1 MPAETKT
8 AAAAETETPTKGKK
22 SPVNNSKAALAR
34 ITLLD
39 GSILD
44 VTIDRKAKGRDLLN
58 SICAGLNIL
67 EKDYFGLTYETPTDP
82 RNWLDLEKPVSK
94 FFRTDPW
101 TLNFAVKF
109 YPPEPSQ
116 LQEDITRYHLCLQVR
131 NDILEG
137 RLPCT
142 FVTHALLGSYLV
154 QSEMG
159 DYDPKDMPNRNYLKD
174 FKIAPNQSTELEDKV
189 MDLHKTHKGQSPA
202 EAELHYLENAKKLAM
217 YGVDLHPAKDSEGV
231 DIMLGV
237 CASGLLVYR
246 DKLRINRFAWPKILK
261 ISYKRHHFYIKIRP
275 GEFEQHEVTIGFKL
289 ANHRAAKKLWKSC
302 VEHHTFFRLMTP
314 EPPNKSTLFP
324 RFGSKYRYSGRTM
337 YESRKNPVDREAPKF
352 DRSLSGRRLT
362 SRSMDA
368 LALAEKEKDSQK
380 RHTMGHPPEHIPDL
394 DSPRS
399 RSPLKKDK
407 KDKLIRESSTGTASA
422 SSQSSLEGDYETNTG
437 AAADAAS
444 AAAAFMGPDDQA
456 EKDKKQKEKEEKERK
471 EKEKKEKEKK
481 EKEAKEK
488 AAKDKAAGGMNG
500 NDDLNDSQKSDKSGR
515 RGVGLFSSGRKS
527 KSGSPSKDA
536 KDKKKSDR
544 PNELE
549 LVAAGT
555 GDHNNASAP
564 GHTKPYEYTD
574 ADGDTSP
581 TRKSYIPGGFRYDQD
596 PDGSKRGQDGQE
608 QLSPGSQQK
617 KIGLAFNYAPGNE
630 EDLKKQAE
638 KLKSGQLSP
647 RTRDKLNKGQ
657 LSPRTKAK
665 LLKEANLSPATKAKL
680 QGSAV
685 DAAAIPL
692 SDAQKRSYSPSKS
705 PTQGY
710 ASGAP
715 GSYKPLVDPTSA
727 FLDSERYNKEPAY
740 TGLVKPKN
748 QVKVMVIT
756 GKIDPKTKKIDA
768 ENGFVEHSAGTLD
781 AATGLIDTKYGL
793 IDPKKGTLTVTN
805 SSSGKKETHKGD
817 IDPQTGN
824 IHLLHGV
831 VDPRTGMADNTLGQ
845 IIAFAPQVVKI
856 TAITSKYDPQ
866 TRKIDVE
873 NGFVDHST
881 GTLDPATGLIDS
893 KYGLIDPKKGTLVAV
908 NPKSGK
914 KETHQG
920 EVDSQTGNIHLLSG
934 VVDPKTGQVDNS
946 LGQILAITPLEDSPK
961 KVNVKLTVTTAKFDP
976 KSKKIDAAHGKVDH
990 STGSLDPATGLIDS
1004 KYGLIDPKKATLV
1017 ALNPKNGKKETYQ
1030 GEIDP
1035 LTGDIHLINGVA
1047 DPKTGRLDNS
1057 LGQIIAVSP
1066 SGEPV
1071 KVTVITSRIDPRTN
1085 TIDADH
1091 GSVDQS
1097 TGTYDPST
1105 GVVDSKYG
1113 LLDFK
1118 NGTVSTLNPLTGK
1131 QETYQGEYDPRT
1143 GHINL
1148 LNGVTDPK
1156 TGRVDNSLGQIFAFA
1171 PLNDPKKKRV
1181 KISVITSK
1189 FDPTTKRIDAE
1200 NGSMDLTTGVY
1211 DPATGLVES
1220 KYGMIDP
1227 IKGTLVAVNPKTGKM
1242 ELYQGDIDPVN
1253 GNIHLVNGVTDPRT
1267 GRFDNSLGQIIA
1279 VTPLDDSDVPLAGP
1293 RKKNVKITIVTS
1305 KIDPKTKRVDVE
1317 NGSVDQ
1323 TTGTLDPIT
1332 GLVDTKFG
1340 VIDPKKGTLLA
1351 VNPKTGKKETV
1362 QGNVDPKTGYLHLLH
1377 GVTDPRTGRLDNSL
1391 GQVIAV
1397 SPQEEAV
1404 KLTVVTARVDPKTKR
1419 IEADKGTVDNS
1430 TGIFDPATGL
1440 VDTKYGLIDP
1450 KNGTLLALNPQTGKK
1465 EVHHGVVDPATGN
1478 INFLNGAT
1486 DPKTGR
1492 FDKSLG
1498 QVMAISTQD
1507 DPKKKRV
1514 KITIITSKM
1523 DPKSKKI
1530 DADNGSLDITTGIL
1544 DPATGLVDTKYG
1556 LIDPKKGTLVA
1567 FNPSTGKHES
1577 VNGNVDPKTG
1587 HIHLVS
1593 VVDPKTG
1600 RTDGS
1605 LGQIITVTPQDD
1617 DILELAAGK
1626 AVSSTDS
1633 TPTKEGR
1640 SSTASPQSVGKSSI
1654 PPPTPTRTAASG
1666 VGAAAPAAGKPKKK
1680 RVKIMVITSRFDP
1693 ATKRIDTENGQ
1704 VEHSTGILDPATG
1717 LIDTKYG
1724 LIDPKKGT
1732 LVALNTKTGNNETY
1746 HGEVDPK
1753 TGHIQLVT
1761 GVTDP
1766 ATGRVDESLGL
1777 VMAITPQEDPVVEL
1791 TVISSRIDPATGKID
1806 TVNGDVER
1814 SLGVLNMDSGLLDT
1828 KYGEINTRT
1837 GELKSIDPKSGK
1849 IVVTKNVKVDPATG
1863 QLTIMGVIDPKTGKV
1878 DPNQGR
1884 LIEVGQQIDPIV
1896 EVTSLAGKYDS
1907 KKNIIDPKTAQVE
1920 TSGGQFDPR
1929 AGKIDTKY
1937 GQIDLVKHTITFTDP
1952 KSGKSVTRDI
1962 KIDPATGQ
1970 IVLKNQINPK
1980 NNKPDKDY
1988 ARIISLR
1995 IVQQRVDPKTKAP
2008 ISQVS
2013 SAKDKEIVIDP
2024 KSNQIWMPTG
2034 AVDPATKE
2042 QQYISSA
2049 VDPKTGYVITIYGYL
2064 NPKTNEIKKQTKLD
2078 PNTTKIEPSSGK
2090 IYTATGDLDAATGEP
2105 LYATTQVDNESGEVY
2120 TKLARV
2126 DPKTG
2131 KLIIVRILLIS
2142 KVDERGRPEEVDPQ
2156 TCEIDPV
2163 SGRVLKFFNKTVYV
2177 YNMIDPITGEIV
2189 QVDPN
2194 DPRFAG
2200 ARTTVTHTM
2209 TLTGE
2214 IDPVTGRIKS
2224 EYGDIDPNTGDIDPA
2239 TAIKDPVTGKLI
2251 LNYAQ
2256 IDPSHFGKQAQVS
2269 TTTETVPI
2277 TRQQFFD
2284 GVKHMGKNA
2293 LRRDSEASSEDDMT
2307 HEYETENVKEMVIG
2321 SPKKSTTQN
2330 MSTFV
2335 GTPTVVKTTTKQVL
2349 TKNDDGVTHN
2359 VEEEVR
2365 NLGTGEVTYST
2376 QEHKADAPAVDLT
2389 SGAYVTATA
2398 VTTRTATTHEDLGKK
2413 AKTEQLEEKTV
2424 ATTRTHDPNKQ
2435 EQRVVTQEVKTT
2447 ATVTSGDQES
2457 PLYQTSASTS
2467 ATTTGPRIEQTR
2479 VILGENS
2486 PGYTAEGE
2494 IVSSQT
2500 VSSKTRTVETITY
2513 KTERD
2518 GIVETRVEQKITI
2531 QSDGDPIDHDRA
2543 LAEAIQEA
2551 TAMNPDMTVEKIEI
2565 QQQTQ

>member
-1 MPAETKT
+1 MPADTKT
-8 AAAAETETPTKGKK
+8 ANAADADTTPTKGKK
-22 SPVNNSKAALAR
+22 SSNSKAALAR
-34 ITLLD
+34 VTLLD

-58 SICAGLNIL
+58 SICAGLNIV

-82 RNWLDLEKPVSK
+82 RNWLDLDKPVSK
-94 FFRTDPW
+94 FFGTDPW
-101 TLNFAVKF
+101 SLQFAVKF

-159 DYDPKDMPNRNYLKD
+159 DYDAKEMPDRSYLKD
-174 FKIAPNQSTELEDKV
+174 FKIAPNQTIELEDKV
-189 MDLHKTHKGQSPA
+189 MDLHKTHRGQPPA

-314 EPPNKSTLFP
+314 EPPNKSSLFP

-337 YESRKNPVDREAPKF
+337 YESRKNPVDRDAPKF

-368 LALAEKEKDSQK
+368 LALAEKEKDAQK

-444 AAAAFMGPDDQA
+444 AAAAFVGHDQA
-456 EKDKKQKEKEEKERK
+456 AAEAEKEAKLREKKQKEQEEKERK
-471 EKEKKEKEKK
+471 EREKK

-488 AAKDKAAGGMNG
+488 AAKEKAAKEKAEKAAAAGAGMNG
-500 NDDLNDSQKSDKSGR
+500 NDDLDDSQRSGKQ
-515 RGVGLFSSGRKS
+515 RGGGLFSSGRKS
-527 KSGSPSKDA
+527 KSGSPGKDGKDKA
-536 KDKKKSDR
+536 GKDKDGKDKSGKDKDGKDKKLGQ
-544 PNELE
+544 LE
-549 LVAAGT
+549 LVSTTGVGSGADGT
-555 GDHNNASAP
+555 GKDQGDKSRDSKSQ
-564 GHTKPYEYTD
+564 GFTKPYEYTD
-574 ADGDTSP
+574 GDGETSP
-581 TRKSYIPGGFRYDQD
+581 TRKSYVPGGFRYDQD
-596 PDGSKRGQDGQE
+596 PSGAQRGRDGQD
-608 QLSPGSQQK
+608 QLSPTSQQK

-665 LLKEANLSPATKAKL
+665 LLKEANLSPTTRAKL

-685 DAAAIPL
+685 DAAAQPL

-710 ASGAP
+710 TSGAP
-715 GSYKPLVDPTSA
+715 GSYKPLVDPTLA
-727 FLDSERYNKEPAY
+727 FLESERYNKEPGY
-740 TGLVKPKN
+740 TGPD
-748 QVKVMVIT
+748 
-756 GKIDPKTKKIDA
+756 GK
-768 ENGFVEHSAGTLD
+768 GVGAGAGAG
-781 AATGLIDTKYGL
+781 AAGAG
-793 IDPKKGTLTVTN
+793 
-805 SSSGKKETHKGD
+805 
-817 IDPQTGN
+817 
-824 IHLLHGV
+824 
-831 VDPRTGMADNTLGQ
+831 A
-845 IIAFAPQVVKI
+845 
-856 TAITSKYDPQ
+856 
-866 TRKIDVE
+866 
-873 NGFVDHST
+873 
-881 GTLDPATGLIDS
+881 
-893 KYGLIDPKKGTLVAV
+893 
-908 NPKSGK
+908 
-914 KETHQG
+914 
-920 EVDSQTGNIHLLSG
+920 
-934 VVDPKTGQVDNS
+934 
-946 LGQILAITPLEDSPK
+946 
-961 KVNVKLTVTTAKFDP
+961 
-976 KSKKIDAAHGKVDH
+976 
-990 STGSLDPATGLIDS
+990 
-1004 KYGLIDPKKATLV
+1004 
-1017 ALNPKNGKKETYQ
+1017 
-1030 GEIDP
+1030 
-1035 LTGDIHLINGVA
+1035 
-1047 DPKTGRLDNS
+1047 
-1057 LGQIIAVSP
+1057 
-1066 SGEPV
+1066 
-1071 KVTVITSRIDPRTN
+1071 
-1085 TIDADH
+1085 
-1091 GSVDQS
+1091 
-1097 TGTYDPST
+1097 
-1105 GVVDSKYG
+1105 
-1113 LLDFK
+1113 
-1118 NGTVSTLNPLTGK
+1118 
-1131 QETYQGEYDPRT
+1131 
-1143 GHINL
+1143 
-1148 LNGVTDPK
+1148 
-1156 TGRVDNSLGQIFAFA
+1156 
-1171 PLNDPKKKRV
+1171 
-1181 KISVITSK
+1181 
-1189 FDPTTKRIDAE
+1189 
-1200 NGSMDLTTGVY
+1200 
-1211 DPATGLVES
+1211 
-1220 KYGMIDP
+1220 
-1227 IKGTLVAVNPKTGKM
+1227 
-1242 ELYQGDIDPVN
+1242 
-1253 GNIHLVNGVTDPRT
+1253 
-1267 GRFDNSLGQIIA
+1267 
-1279 VTPLDDSDVPLAGP
+1279 LAG
-1293 RKKNVKITIVTS
+1293 
-1305 KIDPKTKRVDVE
+1305 
-1317 NGSVDQ
+1317 
-1323 TTGTLDPIT
+1323 
-1332 GLVDTKFG
+1332 
-1340 VIDPKKGTLLA
+1340 A
-1351 VNPKTGKKETV
+1351 GKD
-1362 QGNVDPKTGYLHLLH
+1362 G
-1377 GVTDPRTGRLDNSL
+1377 
-1391 GQVIAV
+1391 A
-1397 SPQEEAV
+1397 
-1404 KLTVVTARVDPKTKR
+1404 
-1419 IEADKGTVDNS
+1419 
-1430 TGIFDPATGL
+1430 
-1440 VDTKYGLIDP
+1440 
-1450 KNGTLLALNPQTGKK
+1450 GK
-1465 EVHHGVVDPATGN
+1465 D
-1478 INFLNGAT
+1478 
-1486 DPKTGR
+1486 
-1492 FDKSLG
+1492 
-1498 QVMAISTQD
+1498 
-1507 DPKKKRV
+1507 
-1514 KITIITSKM
+1514 
-1523 DPKSKKI
+1523 
-1530 DADNGSLDITTGIL
+1530 
-1544 DPATGLVDTKYG
+1544 
-1556 LIDPKKGTLVA
+1556 
-1567 FNPSTGKHES
+1567 
-1577 VNGNVDPKTG
+1577 
-1587 HIHLVS
+1587 
-1593 VVDPKTG
+1593 
-1600 RTDGS
+1600 
-1605 LGQIITVTPQDD
+1605 
-1617 DILELAAGK
+1617 AAGK
-1626 AVSSTDS
+1626 D
-1633 TPTKEGR
+1633 GR
-1640 SSTASPQSVGKSSI
+1640 AGTASPKAGKS
-1654 PPPTPTRTAASG
+1654 PTTPVSPTKAGAG
-1666 VGAAAPAAGKPKKK
+1666 LAGAAGAAGAAAGKPKKK
-1680 RVKIMVITSRFDP
+1680 RVKIMVITSKFDP
-1693 ATKRIDTENGQ
+1693 SNKRIDAETGT
-1704 VEHSTGILDPATG
+1704 VDHSTGILDPTTG

-1724 LIDPKKGT
+1724 VIDPKKGT
-1732 LVALNTKTGNNETY
+1732 LQALNTKTGKNEIY
-1746 HGEVDPK
+1746 QGEVDPK
-1753 TGHIQLVT
+1753 TGNLHLVQ
-1761 GVTDP
+1761 GVADP
-1766 ATGRVDESLGL
+1766 ATGRVDETLGQIF
-1777 VMAITPQEDPVVEL
+1777 AITPQDDPVVEL
-1791 TVISSRIDPATGKID
+1791 TVITSRIDPATGKVD
-1806 TVNGDVER
+1806 AVNGEVER

-1837 GELKSIDPKSGK
+1837 GELK
-1849 IVVTKNVKVDPATG
+1849 T
-1863 QLTIMGVIDPKTGKV
+1863 IDPKTGKMVVSKNLKV
-1878 DPNQGR
+1878 DPGTGQITIFGVMDPKTGKIDQTQGR
-1884 LIEVGQQIDPIV
+1884 IIEVGQQIDPIV

-1907 KKNIIDPKTAQVE
+1907 KKNVIDPKTAFVE
-1920 TSGGQFDPR
+1920 TSGGQFDPK

-1937 GQIDLVKHTITFTDP
+1937 GQIDLVRHTITFTDP
-1952 KSGKSVTRDI
+1952 KSGKTVTRDI
-1962 KIDPATGQ
+1962 KIDPTTGQ

-2013 SAKDKEIVIDP
+2013 SAKDKDIIIDP

-2034 AVDPATKE
+2034 AVDPNTKE
-2042 QQYISSA
+2042 PQYVSSS

-2078 PNTTKIEPSSGK
+2078 PNTTKIEPTSGK
-2090 IYTATGDLDAATGEP
+2090 IYTATGDVDAATGEP
-2105 LYATTQVDNESGEVY
+2105 LYAATQVDPESGEVY

-2131 KLIIVRILLIS
+2131 KIVIVRILLIS
-2142 KVDERGRPEEVDPQ
+2142 KVDERGRPEEIDPE

-2177 YNMIDPITGEIV
+2177 YNMIDPVTGEIV

-2224 EYGDIDPNTGDIDPA
+2224 EYGHIDPNTGDIDPA

-2277 TRQQFFD
+2277 TREQFFD

-2307 HEYETENVKEMVIG
+2307 GKYESEIVKDVVMSS
-2321 SPKKSTTQN
+2321 SPKKSATYN
-2330 MSTFV
+2330 LGKHVS
-2335 GTPTVVKTTTKQVL
+2335 TPTVVKTTTKQVL

-2457 PLYQTSASTS
+2457 PLYKTSAFNNAT
-2467 ATTTGPRIEQTR
+2467 ATTTTSPHIEQTR

-2486 PGYTAEGE
+2486 PGYGGEGE
-2494 IVSSQT
+2494 IVSTQT

>member
-1 MPAETKT
+1 MPADTKT
-8 AAAAETETPTKGKK
+8 ANTAEADTPTKTKK
-22 SPVNNSKAALAR
+22 SSNSSKAALAR
-34 ITLLD
+34 VSLLD

-67 EKDYFGLTYETPTDP
+67 EKDYFGLTYETPTDS
-82 RNWLDLEKPVSK
+82 RNWLDLDKPVSK
-94 FFRTDPW
+94 FFGADPW
-101 TLNFAVKF
+101 PLQFAVKF

-159 DYDPKDMPNRNYLKD
+159 DYDPKEMPDRSYLKD
-174 FKIAPNQSTELEDKV
+174 FKIAPNQTPELEEKV
-189 MDLHKTHKGQSPA
+189 MDLHKTHRGQPPA
-202 EAELHYLENAKKLAM
+202 EAELHYLDNAKKLAM

-314 EPPNKSTLFP
+314 EPPNKTSLFP

-337 YESRKNPVDREAPKF
+337 YESRKNPVDRDAPKF

-368 LALAEKEKDSQK
+368 LALAEKEKDAQK

-407 KDKLIRESSTGTASA
+407 KDK
-422 SSQSSLEGDYETNTG
+422 
-437 AAADAAS
+437 AAAE
-444 AAAAFMGPDDQA
+444 A
-456 EKDKKQKEKEEKERK
+456 EKEAKLREKKLKEQEEKERK
-471 EKEKKEKEKK
+471 EREKK

-488 AAKDKAAGGMNG
+488 AAKEKAAKEKAEKAAAAAAAAGAGMNG
-500 NDDLNDSQKSDKSGR
+500 NDDLDDSQKSGKQ
-515 RGVGLFSSGRKS
+515 RGGGLFSSGRKS
-527 KSGSPSKDA
+527 KSGSPSKDGKDKSGKDKDGKDKDGKDKDGKDKSGKDKSGKDKSGKDGKDKDGKDKDG
-536 KDKKKSDR
+536 KDKKHGQ
-544 PNELE
+544 LE
-549 LVAAGT
+549 LVMAT
-555 GDHNNASAP
+555 GLGGDNDHSDKDKQRGSKSP
-564 GHTKPYEYTD
+564 TGGYTKPYEYTD
-574 ADGDTSP
+574 GDGETSP
-581 TRKSYIPGGFRYDQD
+581 TRKSYVPGGFRYDQD
-596 PDGSKRGQDGQE
+596 PSGARRSQDGQDGQ
-608 QLSPGSQQK
+608 LSPTSQQK

-630 EDLKKQAE
+630 DDLKKQAE

-647 RTRDKLNKGQ
+647 RTREKLNKGQ

-665 LLKEANLSPATKAKL
+665 LLKEANLSPTTKAKL

-685 DAAAIPL
+685 DAAAQPL

-715 GSYKPLVDPTSA
+715 GNYKPLVDPTAA
-727 FLDSERYNKEPAY
+727 FLESERYNREPGY
-740 TGLVKPKN
+740 TGPASGSGA
-748 QVKVMVIT
+748 
-756 GKIDPKTKKIDA
+756 GKD
-768 ENGFVEHSAGTLD
+768 GAGPG
-781 AATGLIDTKYGL
+781 AGA
-793 IDPKKGTLTVTN
+793 
-805 SSSGKKETHKGD
+805 
-817 IDPQTGN
+817 
-824 IHLLHGV
+824 
-831 VDPRTGMADNTLGQ
+831 
-845 IIAFAPQVVKI
+845 
-856 TAITSKYDPQ
+856 
-866 TRKIDVE
+866 
-873 NGFVDHST
+873 
-881 GTLDPATGLIDS
+881 
-893 KYGLIDPKKGTLVAV
+893 
-908 NPKSGK
+908 
-914 KETHQG
+914 
-920 EVDSQTGNIHLLSG
+920 
-934 VVDPKTGQVDNS
+934 
-946 LGQILAITPLEDSPK
+946 
-961 KVNVKLTVTTAKFDP
+961 
-976 KSKKIDAAHGKVDH
+976 
-990 STGSLDPATGLIDS
+990 
-1004 KYGLIDPKKATLV
+1004 
-1017 ALNPKNGKKETYQ
+1017 
-1030 GEIDP
+1030 
-1035 LTGDIHLINGVA
+1035 
-1047 DPKTGRLDNS
+1047 
-1057 LGQIIAVSP
+1057 
-1066 SGEPV
+1066 
-1071 KVTVITSRIDPRTN
+1071 
-1085 TIDADH
+1085 
-1091 GSVDQS
+1091 
-1097 TGTYDPST
+1097 
-1105 GVVDSKYG
+1105 
-1113 LLDFK
+1113 
-1118 NGTVSTLNPLTGK
+1118 
-1131 QETYQGEYDPRT
+1131 
-1143 GHINL
+1143 
-1148 LNGVTDPK
+1148 
-1156 TGRVDNSLGQIFAFA
+1156 
-1171 PLNDPKKKRV
+1171 
-1181 KISVITSK
+1181 
-1189 FDPTTKRIDAE
+1189 
-1200 NGSMDLTTGVY
+1200 
-1211 DPATGLVES
+1211 
-1220 KYGMIDP
+1220 
-1227 IKGTLVAVNPKTGKM
+1227 
-1242 ELYQGDIDPVN
+1242 
-1253 GNIHLVNGVTDPRT
+1253 
-1267 GRFDNSLGQIIA
+1267 
-1279 VTPLDDSDVPLAGP
+1279 LAG
-1293 RKKNVKITIVTS
+1293 
-1305 KIDPKTKRVDVE
+1305 
-1317 NGSVDQ
+1317 
-1323 TTGTLDPIT
+1323 
-1332 GLVDTKFG
+1332 
-1340 VIDPKKGTLLA
+1340 A
-1351 VNPKTGKKETV
+1351 
-1362 QGNVDPKTGYLHLLH
+1362 
-1377 GVTDPRTGRLDNSL
+1377 
-1391 GQVIAV
+1391 A
-1397 SPQEEAV
+1397 A
-1404 KLTVVTARVDPKTKR
+1404 A
-1419 IEADKGTVDNS
+1419 
-1430 TGIFDPATGL
+1430 
-1440 VDTKYGLIDP
+1440 
-1450 KNGTLLALNPQTGKK
+1450 
-1465 EVHHGVVDPATGN
+1465 
-1478 INFLNGAT
+1478 
-1486 DPKTGR
+1486 
-1492 FDKSLG
+1492 
-1498 QVMAISTQD
+1498 
-1507 DPKKKRV
+1507 
-1514 KITIITSKM
+1514 
-1523 DPKSKKI
+1523 
-1530 DADNGSLDITTGIL
+1530 
-1544 DPATGLVDTKYG
+1544 
-1556 LIDPKKGTLVA
+1556 
-1567 FNPSTGKHES
+1567 
-1577 VNGNVDPKTG
+1577 
-1587 HIHLVS
+1587 
-1593 VVDPKTG
+1593 
-1600 RTDGS
+1600 
-1605 LGQIITVTPQDD
+1605 
-1617 DILELAAGK
+1617 AAGK
-1626 AVSSTDS
+1626 GS
-1633 TPTKEGR
+1633 PTKDGR
-1640 SSTASPQSVGKSSI
+1640 ASTASPEPKKSATS
-1654 PPPTPTRTAASG
+1654 PVTPTKAGPGLAGASAAGS
-1666 VGAAAPAAGKPKKK
+1666 AGKPKKK
-1680 RVKIMVITSRFDP
+1680 RVKIMVITSKFDP
-1693 ATKRIDTENGQ
+1693 ANKRIDAETGI
-1704 VEHSTGILDPATG
+1704 VDHSTGILDPATG

-1724 LIDPKKGT
+1724 VIDPKKGT
-1732 LVALNTKTGNNETY
+1732 LAALNTKTGKNETY
-1746 HGEVDPK
+1746 QGEVDPK
-1753 TGHIQLVT
+1753 TGNLHLT
-1761 GVTDP
+1761 SGVCDP
-1766 ATGRVDESLGL
+1766 HTGRVDDSLGQII
-1777 VMAITPQEDPVVEL
+1777 AITPQDDPVVEL
-1791 TVISSRIDPATGKID
+1791 TVITSRIDPATGKVD
-1806 TVNGDVER
+1806 AVNGEVER
-1814 SLGVLNMDSGLLDT
+1814 SLGVLNMDSGILDT

-1837 GELKSIDPKSGK
+1837 GELKAIDPKSGK
-1849 IVVTKNVKVDPATG
+1849 IMVSKNLKVDPGTG
-1863 QLTIMGVIDPKTGKV
+1863 QITIFGVMDPKTGKM

-1884 LIEVGQQIDPIV
+1884 IIEVGQQIDPIV

-1907 KKNIIDPKTAQVE
+1907 KKNVIDPKTAFVE
-1920 TSGGQFDPR
+1920 TSGGQFDPK

-1952 KSGKSVTRDI
+1952 KSGKTVTRDI
-1962 KIDPATGQ
+1962 KIDPTTGQ

-1995 IVQQRVDPKTKAP
+1995 IVQQRVDPKTKTP

-2013 SAKDKEIVIDP
+2013 SAKDKEIIIDP

-2034 AVDPATKE
+2034 TVDPNTKE
-2042 QQYISSA
+2042 SQYVSSS

-2078 PNTTKIEPSSGK
+2078 PNTTKIEPTSGK
-2090 IYTATGDLDAATGEP
+2090 IYTATGEVDPSTGEP
-2105 LYATTQVDNESGEVY
+2105 LYAATQVDPESGEVY

-2131 KLIIVRILLIS
+2131 KIVIVRILLIS
-2142 KVDERGRPEEVDPQ
+2142 KVDERGRPEEVDPT

-2224 EYGDIDPNTGDIDPA
+2224 EYGHIDPNTGDIDPA

-2277 TRQQFFD
+2277 TREQFFD

-2307 HEYETENVKEMVIG
+2307 GKYESEIVKDVVMG
-2321 SPKKSTTQN
+2321 SPKKSATYN
-2330 MSTFV
+2330 LGKHVS
-2335 GTPTVVKTTTKQVL
+2335 TPTVVKTTTKQVL
-2349 TKNDDGVTHN
+2349 TKNDGGVTHN

-2447 ATVTSGDQES
+2447 ATVTSGDQYPRRDSISSTSSGDSGTPIDGPYDGSTAYHSSTSYKES
-2457 PLYQTSASTS
+2457 PMTKTSAFNSNAS
-2467 ATTTGPRIEQTR
+2467 TTTGPHIEHTR

-2486 PGYTAEGE
+2486 PGYTGEGE

>member
-1 MPAETKT
+1 MPADTKT
-8 AAAAETETPTKGKK
+8 TNAADADTTPTKGKK
-22 SPVNNSKAALAR
+22 SSNSKGALAR
-34 ITLLD
+34 VTLLD

-58 SICAGLNIL
+58 SICAGLNIV

-94 FFRTDPW
+94 FFGSDPW
-101 TLNFAVKF
+101 PLNFAVKF

-159 DYDPKDMPNRNYLKD
+159 DYDPKEMPDRSYLKD
-174 FKIAPNQSTELEDKV
+174 FKIAPNQTTELEDKV
-189 MDLHKTHKGQSPA
+189 MDLHKTHKGQPPA

-314 EPPNKSTLFP
+314 EPTNKTSLFP

-337 YESRKNPVDREAPKF
+337 YESRKNPVDRDAPKF

-368 LALAEKEKDSQK
+368 LALAEKEKDAQK

-407 KDKLIRESSTGTASA
+407 KDK
-422 SSQSSLEGDYETNTG
+422 
-437 AAADAAS
+437 AAAE
-444 AAAAFMGPDDQA
+444 A
-456 EKDKKQKEKEEKERK
+456 EKEAKLREKKLKEQEEKERK
-471 EKEKKEKEKK
+471 EREKK

-488 AAKDKAAGGMNG
+488 AAKEKAAKEKAAAAGAGMNG
-500 NDDLNDSQKSDKSGR
+500 NDDDLDDSQRAGKQ
-515 RGVGLFSSGRKS
+515 RGGGLFSSGRKS
-527 KSGSPSKDA
+527 KGGSPAKDGKDKAGKAVVDPTGFLESQKYNREPGYTGAVTGAGAAGKPKKKRVKIMVITSKFDPATKRIDGETGTVEHSTGILDPATGLIESKYGVIDPKKGTLQAWNTNTGKQDIYQGEVDPKTGNLHLVNGVVDPATGRVDATLGQIYAFTPQDDPVVELTVITSRIDPATGKVDVANGDVERSFGVLNMDSGLLDTKYGEINTRTGELKTIDPKTGKMVVSKNVKIDPSTGQITIFGVMDPKTGKIDQNQGRLIEVGQQIDPIVEVTALAGKYDAKKNVIDPKTAFVETSGGQFDPKSGKIDTKYGQIDLVRHTITFNDPKSGKTVTRDIKIDPITGQILLQNQINPKTNKPDKDYARIISLRIVQHRIDPKTKAPISHVSSA
-536 KDKKKSDR
+536 KDKDIIVDPKTNQIWMPTGAVDPVTKEPQYVSSSADPKTGYLNIIYGYLHPKTNEIKKQTKLDPNTTKVEPTSGQIYTATGEVDAATGEPLYAATQVDPESGEVYTKLARVDPKTGKIAIVRVLLLSKVDENGR
-544 PNELE
+544 PEEVNPEAIGL
-549 LVAAGT
+549 LSSGRKSR
-555 GDHNNASAP
+555 GGSPDKSRDSKSP
-564 GHTKPYEYTD
+564 GFTKPYEYTEG
-574 ADGDTSP
+574 DGETSP
-581 TRKSYIPGGFRYDQD
+581 TRKSYVPGGFRYDQD
-596 PDGSKRGQDGQE
+596 PSGAQRGRDGQD
-608 QLSPGSQQK
+608 QLSPTSQQK

-630 EDLKKQAE
+630 EDLKRQAE

-665 LLKEANLSPATKAKL
+665 LLKEANLSPTTRAKL

-685 DAAAIPL
+685 DAAAQPL

-710 ASGAP
+710 TSGAP
-715 GSYKPLVDPTSA
+715 GSYKPLVDPTLA
-727 FLDSERYNKEPAY
+727 FLESERYNREPGY
-740 TGLVKPKN
+740 TGPE
-748 QVKVMVIT
+748 
-756 GKIDPKTKKIDA
+756 GH
-768 ENGFVEHSAGTLD
+768 EAGVAGAAVAGAAAAGVAKD
-781 AATGLIDTKYGL
+781 AAKVTK
-793 IDPKKGTLTVTN
+793 
-805 SSSGKKETHKGD
+805 
-817 IDPQTGN
+817 
-824 IHLLHGV
+824 
-831 VDPRTGMADNTLGQ
+831 
-845 IIAFAPQVVKI
+845 
-856 TAITSKYDPQ
+856 
-866 TRKIDVE
+866 
-873 NGFVDHST
+873 
-881 GTLDPATGLIDS
+881 
-893 KYGLIDPKKGTLVAV
+893 
-908 NPKSGK
+908 
-914 KETHQG
+914 
-920 EVDSQTGNIHLLSG
+920 
-934 VVDPKTGQVDNS
+934 
-946 LGQILAITPLEDSPK
+946 TP
-961 KVNVKLTVTTAKFDP
+961 TTP
-976 KSKKIDAAHGKVDH
+976 
-990 STGSLDPATGLIDS
+990 
-1004 KYGLIDPKKATLV
+1004 
-1017 ALNPKNGKKETYQ
+1017 
-1030 GEIDP
+1030 
-1035 LTGDIHLINGVA
+1035 
-1047 DPKTGRLDNS
+1047 
-1057 LGQIIAVSP
+1057 VSP
-1066 SGEPV
+1066 S
-1071 KVTVITSRIDPRTN
+1071 K
-1085 TIDADH
+1085 
-1091 GSVDQS
+1091 
-1097 TGTYDPST
+1097 T
-1105 GVVDSKYG
+1105 GVG
-1113 LLDFK
+1113 
-1118 NGTVSTLNPLTGK
+1118 
-1131 QETYQGEYDPRT
+1131 
-1143 GHINL
+1143 
-1148 LNGVTDPK
+1148 
-1156 TGRVDNSLGQIFAFA
+1156 
-1171 PLNDPKKKRV
+1171 
-1181 KISVITSK
+1181 
-1189 FDPTTKRIDAE
+1189 
-1200 NGSMDLTTGVY
+1200 
-1211 DPATGLVES
+1211 
-1220 KYGMIDP
+1220 
-1227 IKGTLVAVNPKTGKM
+1227 
-1242 ELYQGDIDPVN
+1242 
-1253 GNIHLVNGVTDPRT
+1253 
-1267 GRFDNSLGQIIA
+1267 
-1279 VTPLDDSDVPLAGP
+1279 LAG
-1293 RKKNVKITIVTS
+1293 
-1305 KIDPKTKRVDVE
+1305 
-1317 NGSVDQ
+1317 
-1323 TTGTLDPIT
+1323 
-1332 GLVDTKFG
+1332 
-1340 VIDPKKGTLLA
+1340 A
-1351 VNPKTGKKETV
+1351 V
-1362 QGNVDPKTGYLHLLH
+1362 
-1377 GVTDPRTGRLDNSL
+1377 
-1391 GQVIAV
+1391 
-1397 SPQEEAV
+1397 
-1404 KLTVVTARVDPKTKR
+1404 
-1419 IEADKGTVDNS
+1419 
-1430 TGIFDPATGL
+1430 
-1440 VDTKYGLIDP
+1440 
-1450 KNGTLLALNPQTGKK
+1450 
-1465 EVHHGVVDPATGN
+1465 
-1478 INFLNGAT
+1478 
-1486 DPKTGR
+1486 
-1492 FDKSLG
+1492 
-1498 QVMAISTQD
+1498 
-1507 DPKKKRV
+1507 
-1514 KITIITSKM
+1514 
-1523 DPKSKKI
+1523 
-1530 DADNGSLDITTGIL
+1530 
-1544 DPATGLVDTKYG
+1544 
-1556 LIDPKKGTLVA
+1556 
-1567 FNPSTGKHES
+1567 
-1577 VNGNVDPKTG
+1577 
-1587 HIHLVS
+1587 
-1593 VVDPKTG
+1593 
-1600 RTDGS
+1600 
-1605 LGQIITVTPQDD
+1605 
-1617 DILELAAGK
+1617 AAG
-1626 AVSSTDS
+1626 
-1633 TPTKEGR
+1633 
-1640 SSTASPQSVGKSSI
+1640 
-1654 PPPTPTRTAASG
+1654 
-1666 VGAAAPAAGKPKKK
+1666 AAGKPKKK
-1680 RVKIMVITSRFDP
+1680 RVKIMVITSKFDP
-1693 ATKRIDTENGQ
+1693 SNKRIDAETGT

-1717 LIDTKYG
+1717 LIESKYG
-1724 LIDPKKGT
+1724 VIDPKKGT
-1732 LVALNTKTGNNETY
+1732 LQALNTKTGKNDTY
-1746 HGEVDPK
+1746 QGEVDPK
-1753 TGHIQLVT
+1753 TGNFHLVN
-1761 GVTDP
+1761 GVADP
-1766 ATGRVDESLGL
+1766 ATGRVDETLGQIF
-1777 VMAITPQEDPVVEL
+1777 AITPQDDPVVEL
-1791 TVISSRIDPATGKID
+1791 TVITSRIDPATGKVD
-1806 TVNGDVER
+1806 AVNGEVER
-1814 SLGVLNMDSGLLDT
+1814 SLGVLNMDTGLLDT

-1837 GELKSIDPKSGK
+1837 GELK
-1849 IVVTKNVKVDPATG
+1849 A
-1863 QLTIMGVIDPKTGKV
+1863 IDPKTGKMMVSKNLKV
-1878 DPNQGR
+1878 DPGTGQITIFGVMDPKTGKIDQTQGR
-1884 LIEVGQQIDPIV
+1884 VIEVGQQIDPIV
-1896 EVTSLAGKYDS
+1896 EVTSLAGKYDA
-1907 KKNIIDPKTAQVE
+1907 KKNVIDPKTAFVE
-1920 TSGGQFDPR
+1920 TSGGQFDPK

-1937 GQIDLVKHTITFTDP
+1937 GQIDLVRHTITFTDP
-1952 KSGKSVTRDI
+1952 KSGKTVTRDI
-1962 KIDPATGQ
+1962 KIDPTTGQ

-2034 AVDPATKE
+2034 AVDPNTKE
-2042 QQYISSA
+2042 SQYVSSS

-2078 PNTTKIEPSSGK
+2078 PNTTKIEPTSGK
-2090 IYTATGDLDAATGEP
+2090 IYTATGEVDPATGEP
-2105 LYATTQVDNESGEVY
+2105 LYAATQVDPESGEVY

-2131 KLIIVRILLIS
+2131 KIVIVRILLIS
-2142 KVDERGRPEEVDPQ
+2142 KVDERGRPEEIDPE

-2224 EYGDIDPNTGDIDPA
+2224 EYGHIDPNTGDIDPA

-2277 TRQQFFD
+2277 TREQFFD

-2293 LRRDSEASSEDDMT
+2293 LRRDSEASSEDDMKYDS
-2307 HEYETENVKEMVIG
+2307 ELVKDVVMSS
-2321 SPKKSTTQN
+2321 SPKKSATYN
-2330 MSTFV
+2330 LGKHVS
-2335 GTPTVVKTTTKQVL
+2335 TPTVVKTTTKQVL

-2447 ATVTSGDQES
+2447 ATVTSGDQYPRRDSISSTSSGDSGTPIDGPDDGSTAIHSTTLYKES
-2457 PLYQTSASTS
+2457 PLYKTSAFNNAHT
-2467 ATTTGPRIEQTR
+2467 ATTTSPHIEQTR

-2486 PGYTAEGE
+2486 PGYGGEGE
-2494 IVSSQT
+2494 IVSTQT